1 MKAIVLASL
10 LLIGLFSVGD
20 VAFADGLVPCTGA
33 PGDECQACKAV
44 DLVNNVVAWLIGVL
58 SIIIV
63 LVIVYA
69 GLKLVTSG
77 GNPAA
82 KQSAKSVMTNA
93 IIGYI
98 IVLGAWLFI
107 DYGMKALFSAGDP
120 VFGVWNEIRCVDQS
134 AFQSKMYHPT
144 PDASRGTAFD
154 TSTVVAPDGTI
165 DPAALAALAASGA
178 PDDVVNAA
186 AAANGLAPE
195 QSRNLRALMRVESGG
210 CTNKVSPVGAL
221 GCMQIMPQT
230 ARQYDPSLSSLTDAQ
245 VRDKLLNDD
254 AYNIGLSTQI
264 YKDLDRKY
272 SGDTSRIYAAYN
284 GGQGANQPSTNCPG
298 KLRWQCEW
306 DGSNCRDGVGSDC
319 RPNTGYIETRRY
331 VQKVAG
337 VAEQLD

>member
-1 MKAIVLASL
+1 M
-10 LLIGLFSVGD
+10 IGLLGMGD
-20 VAFADGLVPCTGA
+20 VALADGLVPCTGA

-44 DLVNNVVAWLIGVL
+44 DLINNVVTWLVGIL

-69 GLKLVTSG
+69 GLKLVTSA

-93 IIGYI
+93 IIGYV
-98 IVLGAWLFI
+98 IVLGAWLFV
-107 DYGMKALFSAGDP
+107 DYGMKALFSTGDP
-120 VFGVWNEIRCVDQS
+120 VFGVWNDIQCVDQ
-134 AFQSKMYHPT
+134 AQYRSKIYHPVVGE
-144 PDASRGTAFD
+144 SRGTAYD
-154 TSTVVAPDGTI
+154 SSVVVAPDGTV

-178 PDDVVNAA
+178 PDDVVEAA
-186 AAANGLAPE
+186 AAANGLTPDQA
-195 QSRNLRALMRVESGG
+195 RNLRALMRVESGG

-230 ARQYDPSLSSLTDAQ
+230 ARQYDPTLSGLSDAQ

-264 YKDLDRKY
+264 YKDLNNQFG
-272 SGDTSRIYAAYN
+272 GDETKIYAAYN
-284 GGQGANQPSTNCPG
+284 GGPGANAPSTNCPG
-298 KLRWQCEW
+298 MMRWQCEW
-306 DGSNCRDGVGSDC
+306 DGSNCRNGVGSDC
-319 RPNTGYIETRRY
+319 RPNTGYIETRKY

-337 VAEQLD
+337 VAGQLD